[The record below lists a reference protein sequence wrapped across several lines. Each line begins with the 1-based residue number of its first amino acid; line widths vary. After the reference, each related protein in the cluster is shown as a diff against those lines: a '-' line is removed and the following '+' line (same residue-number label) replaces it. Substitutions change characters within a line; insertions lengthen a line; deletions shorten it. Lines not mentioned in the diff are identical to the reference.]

1 MRPLEP
7 PDPRRLG
14 ESLDAVAR
22 SLGAPPASA
31 LVTLFDG
38 WADIVGDSVAAHSR
52 PLSLTR
58 GTLAVA
64 VDEPGWA
71 TQLIYLQAE
80 LLRRLDEALGAGVVA
95 GIRVRVVPRS
105 RPPR

>member
-1 MRPLEP
+1 MRPLDP

-31 LVTLFDG
+31 LTTLFGD
-38 WADIVGDSVAAHSR
+38 WAGIVGPAMAAHTR

-58 GTLAVA
+58 GVLAVA
-64 VDEPGWA
+64 VDQPGWA
-71 TQLIYLQAE
+71 TQITYLEAD
-80 LLRRLDEALGAGVVA
+80 LLRRLDEALGAGVVTRLTV
-95 GIRVRVVPRS
+95 RVRPS
-105 RPPR
+105 

>member
-1 MRPLEP
+1 MKSVDP

-22 SLGAPPASA
+22 SIGGPPASA

-38 WADIVGDSVAAHSR
+38 WADIVGPTVAAHSK

-58 GTLAVA
+58 GVLAVA

-71 TQLIYLQAE
+71 TQMTYLEAD
-80 LLRRLDEALGAGVVA
+80 LLRRLTEALGP
-95 GIRVRVVPRS
+95 GIVTRVTVRVRPAG
-105 RPPR
+105 

>member
-14 ESLDAVAR
+14 ESLDDVAR
-22 SLGAPPASA
+22 SLGAPPATA
-31 LVTLFDG
+31 LSTLFG
-38 WADIVGDSVAAHSR
+38 RWPDIVGDTVAAHCR

-64 VDEPGWA
+64 VDQAGWA
-71 TQLIYLQAE
+71 TQITYLEAD
-80 LLRRLDEALGAGVVA
+80 LLRRLDEALGSGVVTRVTV
-95 GIRVRVVPRS
+95 RVRPV
-105 RPPR
+105 

>member
-1 MRPLEP
+1 MKPLGP

-14 ESLDAVAR
+14 ESLDVVAR

-31 LVTLFDG
+31 LVTLFEG
-38 WADIVGDSVAAHSR
+38 WADIVGPTVAAHSK

-58 GTLAVA
+58 GVLAVA

-71 TQLIYLQAE
+71 TQMTYLEAD
-80 LLRRLDEALGAGVVA
+80 LLRRLDETVGPGAVTRVTV
-95 GIRVRVVPRS
+95 RVR
-105 RPPR
+105 PPGPALA

>member
-1 MRPLEP
+1 MRPLGP

-22 SLGAPPASA
+22 SIGAPPASA

-38 WADIVGDSVAAHSR
+38 WADIVGPTVAAHSK
-52 PLSLTR
+52 PLSLAK
-58 GTLAVA
+58 GTLAIA

-71 TQLIYLQAE
+71 TQVTYLE
-80 LLRRLDEALGAGVVA
+80 GDLLRRLDEVLGPGLVTRVSV
-95 GIRVRVVPRS
+95 RVRPV
-105 RPPR
+105 